1 MRFHELAIA
10 DARDLV
16 FGHAPRP
23 VTTRRGL
30 VLGGGTIYPELNF
43 TLPPME
49 VSLPRSPTSRRTTTR
64 S

>member
-1 MRFHELAIA
+1 MRFHELTIT
-10 DARDLV
+10 DAKDLV
-16 FGHAPRP
+16 FGRAPHP

-49 VSLPRSPTSRRTTTR
+49 VSLPPSPT
-64 S
+64 